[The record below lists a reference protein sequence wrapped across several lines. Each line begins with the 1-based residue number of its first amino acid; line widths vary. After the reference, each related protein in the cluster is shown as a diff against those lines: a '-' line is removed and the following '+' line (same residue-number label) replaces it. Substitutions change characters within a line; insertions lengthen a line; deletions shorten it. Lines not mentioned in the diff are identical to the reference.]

1 MKKIYTLITFLFIVI
16 IQCNYAATLTEDF
29 EAVAF
34 TKNAYDV
41 APAGNGTEDNV
52 TFASGSWRIFDALRG
67 NTVGSDRFNGTQSV
81 RARSNTSI
89 VSMNFDKSGG
99 AGIVSVYAAKYGGDA
114 NSTFQFELSTD
125 GGTTWPN
132 VSPTF
137 SLTST
142 TLTQFTWNA
151 NISGNVRIRIVKL
164 TTTSTSNRCNY
175 DDFSITDY
183 TGSVPEINLQ
193 QPAGS
198 DSACGMTYN
207 FGTQTIGTN
216 TDVTVRIQNTGTFQL
231 TISGTP
237 ITGTNASE
245 FSVFTAPTSP
255 VAASS
260 YTDMTIRFSP
270 GVPGIK
276 SAVLTIN
283 SDDADESACIIN
295 LTGNANYAPCTELII
310 SEYGEPVVG
319 SGKYIELYNGT
330 SGAIN
335 LANYALWRVS
345 NGAVLWSGATVMSPA
360 LSGTLAA
367 GSTYVI
373 ANNATDVPGA
383 NLYNSTFCNWNGDDA
398 IGLAKNISGTW
409 YLIDA
414 VGTDMT
420 GYAGTGGWS
429 VAGISGATTDHT
441 LVRKTSVTAP
451 NADWNTSAGSTAT
464 NSEWFVRPYQL
475 SNVGCNVNSCSV
487 SSTVGFVTTSTAVTE
502 ANTTVTVNVTMNS
515 APTSTV
521 NVKITDA
528 LLGTATSGTDYT
540 AFSPVTLVF
549 TPAETYPN
557 TKTFTVSILDDAI
570 SETNELI
577 TLDLDAQ
584 CGALVSNSRHTITI
598 IDNEIPEG
606 VVINEIS
613 QGSAN
618 KEYVE
623 LVITGTPGTT
633 MDLRGWII
641 DDNSG
646 IFSGGYGTQLGIAP
660 GHIKFSDICTWEK
673 VPVGSIILLYNA
685 SDKNVSITIPDDPT
699 DGNLDYTYVVPIY
712 ASATTCAAMATSN
725 LYFSSD
731 CDKPNNVSYDQYT
744 PPVYTN
750 VDWNAMQLRNG
761 GDAVQVRSSSG
772 GFFQGISYGSK
783 GSGSDCGTCALNQT
797 NHPDYSVYGTD
808 ALYFSGTSNTT
819 YANLNAID
827 NDFRKLSNW
836 TKTTTASPNAL
847 ETPGTWNSA
856 NNQTWI
862 LSLRQPFN
870 AVMDDQS
877 YTCDLRAFES
887 RYYLDGNDSIIY
899 WIKNN
904 GATDHGPYT
913 AQTIIHNTATTGKGF
928 QNSNL
933 TGTPLFLQKTFAGT
947 PVTYTPANY
956 KVKFFFS
963 TQELQDYCDYI
974 NPILNALPG
983 YYTGH
988 NYTPSTVKP
997 HLKIYRT
1004 SLTDRAWTVTSDA
1017 QVQIVSPVLGT
1028 YGAYTTFEYDGFTG
1042 FSGYALGDVVTPIIG
1057 LPVELKQFE
1066 ATCSGDNRV
1075 ISWTTASERNTRNFE
1090 IQYSYNGSNFYQ
1102 LVVVQAIGNS
1112 VTEQHYSY
1120 TDNSASDKVY
1130 YRLKVI
1136 DNDNSFSY
1144 SQVVVADCADTYTE
1158 PQLYYDA
1165 LHANYII
1172 QSSGKAIVTS
1182 YTLYDIA
1189 GKIVRHTTIDHTFTT
1204 PVDMENLP
1212 AAVYILKMN
1221 TENNAYYKKV
1231 VKH

>member
-67 NTVGSDRFNGTQSV
+67 NTAGSDRFNGTQSV

-270 GVPGIK
+270 GTPGIRT
-276 SAVLTIN
+276 AVLTIN

-383 NLYNSTFCNWNGDDA
+383 NLYNATFCNWNGDDA

-502 ANTTVTVNVTMNS
+502 ANTTVTVNATMNS

-557 TKTFTVSILDDAI
+557 TKTFTVSILDDAF

-761 GDAVQVRSSSG
+761 GDAVQVRSS
-772 GFFQGISYGSK
+772 
-783 GSGSDCGTCALNQT
+783 
-797 NHPDYSVYGTD
+797 
-808 ALYFSGTSNTT
+808 
-819 YANLNAID
+819 
-827 NDFRKLSNW
+827 
-836 TKTTTASPNAL
+836 
-847 ETPGTWNSA
+847 
-856 NNQTWI
+856 
-862 LSLRQPFN
+862 
-870 AVMDDQS
+870 
-877 YTCDLRAFES
+877 
-887 RYYLDGNDSIIY
+887 
-899 WIKNN
+899 
-904 GATDHGPYT
+904 
-913 AQTIIHNTATTGKGF
+913 
-928 QNSNL
+928 
-933 TGTPLFLQKTFAGT
+933 
-947 PVTYTPANY
+947 
-956 KVKFFFS
+956 
-963 TQELQDYCDYI
+963 
-974 NPILNALPG
+974 
-983 YYTGH
+983 
-988 NYTPSTVKP
+988 
-997 HLKIYRT
+997 
-1004 SLTDRAWTVTSDA
+1004 
-1017 QVQIVSPVLGT
+1017 
-1028 YGAYTTFEYDGFTG
+1028 
-1042 FSGYALGDVVTPIIG
+1042 
-1057 LPVELKQFE
+1057 
-1066 ATCSGDNRV
+1066 
-1075 ISWTTASERNTRNFE
+1075 
-1090 IQYSYNGSNFYQ
+1090 
-1102 LVVVQAIGNS
+1102 
-1112 VTEQHYSY
+1112 
-1120 TDNSASDKVY
+1120 
-1130 YRLKVI
+1130 
-1136 DNDNSFSY
+1136 
-1144 SQVVVADCADTYTE
+1144 
-1158 PQLYYDA
+1158 
-1165 LHANYII
+1165 
-1172 QSSGKAIVTS
+1172 
-1182 YTLYDIA
+1182 
-1189 GKIVRHTTIDHTFTT
+1189 
-1204 PVDMENLP
+1204 
-1212 AAVYILKMN
+1212 
-1221 TENNAYYKKV
+1221 
-1231 VKH
+1231 

>member
-67 NTVGSDRFNGTQSV
+67 NTAGSDRFNGTQSV

-270 GVPGIK
+270 GTPGIRT
-276 SAVLTIN
+276 AVLTIN

-383 NLYNSTFCNWNGDDA
+383 NLYNATFCNWNGDDA

-557 TKTFTVSILDDAI
+557 TKTFTVSILDDAF

-761 GDAVQVRSSSG
+761 GDAVQVRSS
-772 GFFQGISYGSK
+772 
-783 GSGSDCGTCALNQT
+783 
-797 NHPDYSVYGTD
+797 
-808 ALYFSGTSNTT
+808 
-819 YANLNAID
+819 
-827 NDFRKLSNW
+827 
-836 TKTTTASPNAL
+836 
-847 ETPGTWNSA
+847 
-856 NNQTWI
+856 
-862 LSLRQPFN
+862 
-870 AVMDDQS
+870 
-877 YTCDLRAFES
+877 
-887 RYYLDGNDSIIY
+887 
-899 WIKNN
+899 
-904 GATDHGPYT
+904 
-913 AQTIIHNTATTGKGF
+913 
-928 QNSNL
+928 
-933 TGTPLFLQKTFAGT
+933 
-947 PVTYTPANY
+947 
-956 KVKFFFS
+956 
-963 TQELQDYCDYI
+963 
-974 NPILNALPG
+974 
-983 YYTGH
+983 
-988 NYTPSTVKP
+988 
-997 HLKIYRT
+997 
-1004 SLTDRAWTVTSDA
+1004 
-1017 QVQIVSPVLGT
+1017 
-1028 YGAYTTFEYDGFTG
+1028 
-1042 FSGYALGDVVTPIIG
+1042 
-1057 LPVELKQFE
+1057 
-1066 ATCSGDNRV
+1066 
-1075 ISWTTASERNTRNFE
+1075 
-1090 IQYSYNGSNFYQ
+1090 
-1102 LVVVQAIGNS
+1102 
-1112 VTEQHYSY
+1112 
-1120 TDNSASDKVY
+1120 
-1130 YRLKVI
+1130 
-1136 DNDNSFSY
+1136 
-1144 SQVVVADCADTYTE
+1144 
-1158 PQLYYDA
+1158 
-1165 LHANYII
+1165 
-1172 QSSGKAIVTS
+1172 
-1182 YTLYDIA
+1182 
-1189 GKIVRHTTIDHTFTT
+1189 
-1204 PVDMENLP
+1204 
-1212 AAVYILKMN
+1212 
-1221 TENNAYYKKV
+1221 
-1231 VKH
+1231 